1 MNQIRDRL
9 PEKAKTLF
17 DDIEEGR
24 ILGASNHI
32 RMIAEMFVTISSTIT
47 NEPEASELVD
57 QVSNY
62 FKKTRGESSYAI
74 VNALN
79 LIGQY
84 IEDAHDSS
92 FAGKVRFGV
101 SEYFEQEA
109 SNISLVVEYSKA
121 LLDQYQ
127 TLMVFDYSSTVDK
140 VLMAM
145 DKCRNVIIPESR
157 VINGG
162 YPFVRSCAE
171 KGYHIH
177 FIPDADM
184 LTVLKE
190 VDAAVIG
197 AETFYPDGTAFNTAG
212 SDILAELCQS
222 RKIPYYVLTPL
233 LKADPRSMQGILKK
247 IITRNEEDSL
257 AASWPEEL
265 RNRVDFN
272 AVELVAIPP
281 EQITA
286 YVTEKGILT
295 PSQLFTVLYERK

>member
-17 DDIEEGR
+17 DEIEEGR

-32 RMIAEMFVTISSTIT
+32 RMIAEMFVTISSSIA
-47 NEPEASELVD
+47 NEPEASELVN
-57 QVSNY
+57 QVSSY
-62 FKKTRGESSYAI
+62 FKTTRGESSYAI

-79 LIGQY
+79 QIGQY

-92 FAGKVRFGV
+92 FAGKVQFGV
-101 SEYFEQEA
+101 SEYFDQEV
-109 SNISLVVEYSKA
+109 SNINLVVEYSKA
-121 LLDQYQ
+121 LLDQYK
-127 TLMVFDYSSTVDK
+127 TIMVFDYSSTVDK
-140 VLMAM
+140 VLKAM
-145 DKCRNVIIPESR
+145 DNCRSVIIPESR

-162 YPFVRSCAE
+162 YPFVRSCSE

-212 SDILAELCQS
+212 SDILAELCQG

-233 LKADPRSMQGILKK
+233 LKADPRSMQGIFKK
-247 IITRNEEDSL
+247 KITRNEEGSL